1 MYKEPAEGFGSI
13 TNEDGTP
20 WYPASATPGT
30 PDFEELK
37 NNYNPIAKPLKGLW
51 KTPVKRQSLS
61 ERRGNAKMKAR
72 KDNRGQVFDAMKS
85 FADKLVKIIL
95 K

>member
-20 WYPASATPGT
+20 WYPNQGMPGT
-30 PDFEELK
+30 REANELGGVK
-37 NNYNPIAKPLKGLW
+37 TVNPN
-51 KTPVKRQSLS
+51 LS
-61 ERRGNAKMKAR
+61 KIRGNAKMKAR
-72 KDNRGQVFDAMKS
+72 KDNRGQVLDAMKS